1 MEKTLLL
8 THFGPILP
16 VLGAKKIFPENPA
29 LSRTTSHGI
38 LASCQNFE
46 KIKDTI
52 LRKHL
57 DRGKDGRKDGQN
69 NGQKDGQTLFYR
81 TLPATAEGP
90 ITLGN
95 LCINT

>member
-1 MEKTLLL
+1 MEKTVFDSFWP
-8 THFGPILP
+8 HFSSFG
-16 VLGAKKIFPENPA
+16 GKKNFSQKIQ

-38 LASCQNFE
+38 LAPCQNFE
-46 KIKDTI
+46 KIKDAI

-57 DRGKDGRKDGQN
+57 DRGKDGRKDGRN
-69 NGQKDGQTLFYR
+69 NGQKYGQTLFYT